1 MQPELYVITNLYEK
15 PFPSFGKPNIIGY
28 IGYEN
33 IMFAKTIQNKQVQID
48 LNLHIEKVIRKPPD
62 LDVKLTDLLQF
73 LLQQE
78 TRLKLDPVTV
88 IDNAKFFCYRG
99 LMTCI
104 ACTPYE
110 RKDSWR
116 IVAVLFKGNI
126 YLCARDTEEKK
137 KMKQNMTKKEQQ
149 FTSWGYKF
157 EQSVLSEKP
166 DLDPDP
172 NKPVDE
178 NKEFSLVFKSH
189 LNNHNIVYGAEM
201 DGIRCD
207 RSPVESPPD
216 LKFGYE
222 TILKYLSNKEFIE
235 VKTNRHIEF
244 SNQERNF
251 RLFKTKKWWCQSF
264 LAGVNTILC
273 GFRNDDGIVEELKV
287 FAVNDLPKIS
297 SKFWDPNVC
306 FNFLETF
313 FTYVKRCFSREIKQ
327 KYGHSALKDIQ
338 SLPLISLHFEWK
350 PGSPVQVTDNYI
362 YEDDP
367 ILPDWFIE
375 NFEKYS
381 HIAR

>member
-1 MQPELYVITNLYEK
+1 MQPELHVNTNLYKK
-15 PFPSFGKPNIIGY
+15 PFPSFGIPNIIGY

-48 LNLHIEKVIRKPPD
+48 LNLHIDKVIRKPPD

-116 IVAVLFKGNI
+116 IVGVLFKGNI

-166 DLDPDP
+166 NLDPDP

-207 RSPVESPPD
+207 RSSVDSPPD

-222 TILKYLSNKEFIE
+222 AILKYLSNKEFIE

-244 SNQERNF
+244 PNQERNF

-313 FTYVKRCFSREIKQ
+313 LTYVKRCFSREIKQ
-327 KYGHSALKDIQ
+327 KYGHAALNDMQ

-367 ILPDWFIE
+367 ILPDWFVE
-375 NFEKYS
+375 NFGKYS